1 MQRKQIKLS
10 FLSSSS
16 SSSSNVTTTSG
27 PSPVPQPDRATSD
40 GKRKVRQ
47 YSSDYLKFGFIP
59 APHDKALPMCLIC
72 KTTLCNE
79 AMKLGRLKSHMTAK
93 HSELQAKPI
102 SFFENLRDK
111 SSQQKTITNLIASR
125 QIQLDRGTMASYQI
139 SHLIAKQSKPHT
151 VGEDLIKP
159 AISIFLK
166 TVLQQ
171 DDSSLLSM
179 PLSNNTVSKRID
191 SMAQDVECQLVH
203 QLKEKKFALQL
214 DESTVRDGEALLL
227 AYVRF
232 VDNGKFCEEM
242 LFCETLPTDTKA
254 TSIFQTVNNYLHQHK
269 IPITSIVSCTADG
282 TPIIDWNKK
291 WLFETYEGCTPLYA
305 NFSLCDT
312 QRELG
317 GKKHFACPTHS
328 ITISCRLC
336 KCD

>member
-1 MQRKQIKLS
+1 MAYFSLCNGNKLS
-10 FLSSSS
+10 CRFFLSSS

-139 SHLIAKQSKPHT
+139 SLFDCQTEQAPHCRRRLDKT
-151 VGEDLIKP
+151 GYFNLLENRPP
-159 AISIFLK
+159 A
-166 TVLQQ
+166 
-171 DDSSLLSM
+171 
-179 PLSNNTVSKRID
+179 R
-191 SMAQDVECQLVH
+191 
-203 QLKEKKFALQL
+203 
-214 DESTVRDGEALLL
+214 
-227 AYVRF
+227 
-232 VDNGKFCEEM
+232 
-242 LFCETLPTDTKA
+242 
-254 TSIFQTVNNYLHQHK
+254 
-269 IPITSIVSCTADG
+269 
-282 TPIIDWNKK
+282 
-291 WLFETYEGCTPLYA
+291 
-305 NFSLCDT
+305 
-312 QRELG
+312 
-317 GKKHFACPTHS
+317 
-328 ITISCRLC
+328 
-336 KCD
+336 